1 VSLFDY
7 EGYCEILAS
16 MILLYRGGMIM
27 EIVFAAIA
35 LVVVIVSLI
44 VFAKN

>member
-1 VSLFDY
+1 VVHY

-16 MILLYRGGMIM
+16 MILLYGGGISMD
-27 EIVFAAIA
+27 IVFAAIA
-35 LVVVIVSLI
+35 LVFVITAMF